1 MDSRTLTLAGL
12 VIGVQIGLF
21 AWLKA
26 DIADLAERVNRVE
39 TEVAFIRGQLSAA
52 LPSLAQSSPPPAPR
66 G

>member
-52 LPSLAQSSPPPAPR
+52 LPSLAQSSRPPAPR